1 MASSNEM
8 LQYKDLT
15 PAPRLDNK
23 TLNKMVWRSCQ
34 LQACF
39 NYERMQSAGWL
50 WAMLPGLQKIHTNKE
65 DLAASMTH
73 NLDFLNTHPFAVT
86 FVMGMV
92 LSMEQQKMDIQTIR
106 SVRISVAAPLGG
118 IGDALF
124 WMTLIPIV
132 AGMTAQMAMDGSW
145 IGPILYFI
153 IAFGVEMALRYGL
166 MYWSYNMGTKAVTMM
181 TAHANEITHA
191 ASVLGVFVIGAL
203 IANYG
208 GGTSLAIS
216 IPNGESTIVIQDY
229 LNKILTCVVCIKLC
243 FTVLSVVVL
252 ALFFSAQPGEFL
264 IYFIF
269 LASTVFNALLPD
281 YMYRGLER
289 MSAITV
295 RTVSVK
301 LFATLMIAVFM
312 RGNEDAY
319 MVPLFTAVGNF
330 TTWVTGILK
339 GFGEL
344 HQFSLELSSVRG
356 YIEAPEPFRM
366 EGFTVGS
373 DEVVRRYLVNRARTF
388 IFTTALPPVCAAWTE
403 QSRTGNPLCMS
414 IR

>member
-1 MASSNEM
+1 MASSNDM
-8 LQYKDLT
+8 LHYKDLT

-39 NYERMQSAGWL
+39 NYERMQSVGWL
-50 WAMLPGLQKIHTNKE
+50 WSMLPGLQKIHTNKE

-132 AGMTAQMAMDGSW
+132 AGMTAQMAMDRSW

-229 LNKILTCVVCIKLC
+229 LNKIL
-243 FTVLSVVVL
+243 
-252 ALFFSAQPGEFL
+252 
-264 IYFIF
+264 
-269 LASTVFNALLPD
+269 
-281 YMYRGLER
+281 
-289 MSAITV
+289 
-295 RTVSVK
+295 
-301 LFATLMIAVFM
+301 
-312 RGNEDAY
+312 
-319 MVPLFTAVGNF
+319 PL
-330 TTWVTGILK
+330 
-339 GFGEL
+339 
-344 HQFSLELSSVRG
+344 
-356 YIEAPEPFRM
+356 
-366 EGFTVGS
+366 
-373 DEVVRRYLVNRARTF
+373 
-388 IFTTALPPVCAAWTE
+388 
-403 QSRTGNPLCMS
+403 
-414 IR
+414 

>member
-65 DLAASMTH
+65 DLATSMTH

-92 LSMEQQKMDIQTIR
+92 LSMEQKKMDIQTIR

-132 AGMTAQMAMDGSW
+132 AGMTAQMAIDGSW
-145 IGPILYFI
+145 LGPILYFV

-181 TAHANEITHA
+181 TAHAKEITHA

-216 IPNGESTIVIQDY
+216 IPNGQGDPLVIQNY
-229 LNKILTCVVCIKLC
+229 LNAILPLLLPLLMTLMCYFLIIKKNFTPIKLI
-243 FTVLSVVVL
+243 VL
-252 ALFFSAQPGEFL
+252 
-264 IYFIF
+264 
-269 LASTVFNALLPD
+269 LLVIGIVGCAFGIWYQAGGYTP
-281 YMYRGLER
+281 L
-289 MSAITV
+289 
-295 RTVSVK
+295 
-301 LFATLMIAVFM
+301 
-312 RGNEDAY
+312 
-319 MVPLFTAVGNF
+319 VPVP
-330 TTWVTGILK
+330 WDIL
-339 GFGEL
+339 
-344 HQFSLELSSVRG
+344 Q
-356 YIEAPEPFRM
+356 
-366 EGFTVGS
+366 
-373 DEVVRRYLVNRARTF
+373 
-388 IFTTALPPVCAAWTE
+388 
-403 QSRTGNPLCMS
+403 
-414 IR
+414 